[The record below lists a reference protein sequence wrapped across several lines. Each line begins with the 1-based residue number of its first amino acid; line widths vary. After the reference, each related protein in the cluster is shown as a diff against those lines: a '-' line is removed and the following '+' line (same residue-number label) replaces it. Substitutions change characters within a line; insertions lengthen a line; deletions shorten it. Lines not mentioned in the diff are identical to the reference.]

1 NQVVDIA
8 RSLVPSER
16 GELEITDVNQHYLD
30 RGELAVEVLGRG
42 MAWLDTGTPES
53 LLQAANYI
61 ATIEERQGLKI
72 ACPEEIAWHLGLITE
87 EQVLAL
93 AEPLKKNN
101 YGEYLIGLV
110 ESGTPYGNR

>member
-1 NQVVDIA
+1 
-8 RSLVPSER
+8 S
-16 GELEITDVNQHYLD
+16 
-30 RGELAVEVLGRG
+30 VEKLGRG
-42 MAWLDTGTPES
+42 YAWLDTGTPES